1 MLRVTLGGIHHP
13 LWGELSA
20 PKHAA
25 RRELGANPWKGV
37 SCMRKYELAYIA
49 DPELDTEGL
58 EALEE
63 KVKGWI
69 KGAGGT
75 AVNVDTWGKR
85 RLAYPIKKRNDGF
98 YMFVEIEMPPNAG
111 AIIEQDLRL
120 NEQILR
126 YMITT
131 L

>member
-1 MLRVTLGGIHHP
+1 
-13 LWGELSA
+13 
-20 PKHAA
+20 
-25 RRELGANPWKGV
+25 
-37 SCMRKYELAYIA
+37 MRKYELAYIA
-49 DPELDTEGL
+49 DPELDSEGL

-69 KGAGGT
+69 KGAGGE
-75 AVNVDTWGKR
+75 AVNVDNWGKR

-111 AIIEQDLRL
+111 AVIEQDLRL